1 MTLFVE
7 TLLLLLLV
15 FALGLGLGW
24 LIWGKGVIEDRRE
37 NGQ

>member
-7 TLLLLLLV
+7 TLLLMLLV

-24 LIWGKGVIEDRRE
+24 IIWGKGVTDNRRE